1 MTTHTSTKLSV
12 LFVGLAGA
20 LACSKSTSE
29 PIPAAARPSAK
40 EALPPGQSTA
50 ETPAPAAPVETR
62 AETRSMSALPSFAP
76 LVESVKGA
84 VINVEVR
91 AQSREPVATSGPDPF
106 RDFFDRFFS
115 RPGRPQSQPRGQIRA
130 GLGSG
135 FIIDPSGVALTN
147 NHVVQGAIAIR
158 VRLNDGRS
166 FDAEVLGRDPLTDV
180 AVIKFKGDE
189 LKNLP
194 VVHLG
199 DSDALRVGDWVV
211 AIGNPFG
218 LTSSVSAGILS
229 AKDRVIGAGPYDD
242 FLQTDAAINP
252 GNSGGPLFNVRGEVV
267 GINTAIIGGGSGIG
281 FAVPSNIAKELLPQL
296 EKKGHVT
303 RGWLGITAQDLDP
316 DLAKGLGIPARE
328 GAVVVEV
335 NEGTPAQKAGLKP
348 DDVITAIDGQPVS
361 SSSAL
366 TRIVALKQP
375 GTAAA
380 VTFYRGTQKEE
391 GKVVLGTRPDLEG
404 VGGSDSSD
412 ENRQA
417 RIGLQIQD
425 VDHAFAQ
432 ARNLPTQGALISDV
446 VPGSAADA
454 AGLVPGMVVLEA
466 GGKPIRNAAD
476 LKNVLRSAK
485 PGSVLL
491 LRVAIPGGKQLR
503 ALNIPK

>member
-1 MTTHTSTKLSV
+1 MTTQTSTKLSV

-29 PIPAAARPSAK
+29 PIAAAARPSVK
-40 EALPPGQSTA
+40 EVSPPQSPVQSPA
-50 ETPAPAAPVETR
+50 ETPAPAGPV
-62 AETRSMSALPSFAP
+62 ETRSMSALPSFAP

-91 AQSREPVATSGPDPF
+91 AQSREPVATSGPDPL

-189 LKNLP
+189 IKNLP

-199 DSDALRVGDWVV
+199 DSNALRVGDWVL

-303 RGWLGITAQDLDP
+303 RGWLGIGAQDLDP
-316 DLAKGLGIPARE
+316 DLAKALGVPVRE

-335 NEGTPAQKAGLKP
+335 NEGTPAQKAGFKP
-348 DDVITAIDGQPVS
+348 DDVITALDGQPIP

-366 TRIVALKQP
+366 TRIVALKSP
-375 GTAAA
+375 GTAVAL
-380 VTFYRGTQKEE
+380 TFYRATQKQEV
-391 GKVVLGTRPDLEG
+391 KVVLGTRPDLEG
-404 VGGSDSSD
+404 VGGSEESD

-425 VDHAFAQ
+425 VDPAFAQ
-432 ARNLPTQGALISDV
+432 ARNLPAHGALISDV

-454 AGLVPGMVVLEA
+454 AGLAPGMIILEA
-466 GGKPIRNAAD
+466 SGKPIRSAAD

-485 PGSVLL
+485 PSSVVLL
-491 LRVAIPGGKQLR
+491 RIAVPGGKRLY

>member
-1 MTTHTSTKLSV
+1 
-12 LFVGLAGA
+12 
-20 LACSKSTSE
+20 
-29 PIPAAARPSAK
+29 
-40 EALPPGQSTA
+40 
-50 ETPAPAAPVETR
+50 
-62 AETRSMSALPSFAP
+62 
-76 LVESVKGA
+76 
-84 VINVEVR
+84 
-91 AQSREPVATSGPDPF
+91 
-106 RDFFDRFFS
+106 
-115 RPGRPQSQPRGQIRA
+115 
-130 GLGSG
+130 
-135 FIIDPSGVALTN
+135 
-147 NHVVQGAIAIR
+147 
-158 VRLNDGRS
+158 
-166 FDAEVLGRDPLTDV
+166 
-180 AVIKFKGDE
+180 
-189 LKNLP
+189 
-194 VVHLG
+194 
-199 DSDALRVGDWVV
+199 
-211 AIGNPFG
+211 
-218 LTSSVSAGILS
+218 VSAGILS